1 MLCEPFER
9 TNRNV
14 TFGNYFTSFEL
25 AQTLLSKGL
34 TCVGTLRK
42 NKRCIPANFLPHRV
56 REVGSNVFGFRRN
69 MTIVS
74 YVPKKNRA
82 VILLSTM
89 HHSNAIDVQNKKKSE
104 INLYYNRTKG
114 GVDTL
119 DQMCHAFTVRR
130 KTRRWSQAQ
139 FYNIIDVCGIAAKVI
154 WLNLYPNWNQAKL
167 NSRRKLFLKEL
178 AKALVIP
185 NIQRRSKLFL
195 SKSNVAAID
204 EVLGNTSTNL
214 APTVSAVQSNKRRRC
229 YCCCVCQKPVC
240 NEHSQKTV
248 VCLTC
253 KNK

>member
-104 INLYYNRTKG
+104 INLYYTKG
-114 GVDTL
+114 GSR
-119 DQMCHAFTVRR
+119 HAR
-130 KTRRWSQAQ
+130 
-139 FYNIIDVCGIAAKVI
+139 
-154 WLNLYPNWNQAKL
+154 
-167 NSRRKLFLKEL
+167 
-178 AKALVIP
+178 
-185 NIQRRSKLFL
+185 
-195 SKSNVAAID
+195 SNV
-204 EVLGNTSTNL
+204 S
-214 APTVSAVQSNKRRRC
+214 RF
-229 YCCCVCQKPVC
+229 YCKA
-240 NEHSQKTV
+240 
-248 VCLTC
+248 
-253 KNK
+253 KNA